1 MREGFYPSNRPAGAA
16 GPESGERK
24 DRVKHR
30 IYSLLFGVTTAV
42 LLAGGVALAGSA
54 NPVVP
59 MNLSE
64 LEQMIND
71 PANRHMVVAM
81 ASWCQ
86 PCREELP
93 ILNALHAK
101 YLEQGVKI
109 VGISLDAGGPEAM
122 QPIVDK
128 AKVAFPVYWVGDGAV
143 EKFDIYAVPML
154 FFIKEGRVIDKVPGK
169 RSRSYLEKKIDRLL
183 K

>member
-1 MREGFYPSNRPAGAA
+1 MQ
-16 GPESGERK
+16 
-24 DRVKHR
+24 HR
-30 IYSLLFGVTTAV
+30 IFSAACGVTAAV
-42 LLAGGVALAGSA
+42 LLLSGVVLAGPN

-64 LEQMIND
+64 LEQMMSD

-101 YLEQGVKI
+101 YLEKGVKI

-122 QPIVDK
+122 QPVVDK

-154 FFIKEGRVIDKVPGK
+154 FFIKEGRVIDKIPGK
-169 RSRSYLEKKIDRLL
+169 RSRSYLEKKIDKLL